1 VKILLVG
8 AGQSPH
14 LHGWAAYFVA
24 AGYRV
29 HLLTWH
35 QPDVPGSA
43 AEPGVTVH
51 LLPGQVVLS
60 RRGLGLARSVWAGW
74 VIRFLMRR
82 HRIDVLHAHQ
92 VIPYGY
98 WAARSGRHPL
108 VVTAWGSDVLTE
120 PYASA
125 RAMRYVRTTLAHAD
139 LITADSDHL
148 RRAAVALGGG
158 APSHVIPVGVD
169 TALFQPGGRTAARA
183 LLRIAADTPVV
194 LSPRALAPVYNIDT
208 IIDSIPLVQ
217 QAVPTVRYIIKYG
230 YSAGREAELQ
240 QRATALGVAAA
251 VDFVGY
257 TPAVGMS
264 DYYAAA
270 DVCVSVASSDS
281 APKSVLEAMACGTPV
296 VTSDLP
302 WVQEDITAD
311 EQALLV
317 PARNALALA
326 AATIRLLHD
335 PALRAHLGTAGRRYV
350 VAQADYATAMAR
362 MDALYRE
369 LVSVKREM

>member
-1 VKILLVG
+1 
-8 AGQSPH
+8 
-14 LHGWAAYFVA
+14 
-24 AGYRV
+24 
-29 HLLTWH
+29 
-35 QPDVPGSA
+35 
-43 AEPGVTVH
+43 
-51 LLPGQVVLS
+51 
-60 RRGLGLARSVWAGW
+60 
-74 VIRFLMRR
+74 M
-82 HRIDVLHAHQ
+82 
-92 VIPYGY
+92 
-98 WAARSGRHPL
+98 
-108 VVTAWGSDVLTE
+108 
-120 PYASA
+120 
-125 RAMRYVRTTLAHAD
+125 
-139 LITADSDHL
+139 
-148 RRAAVALGGG
+148 
-158 APSHVIPVGVD
+158 
-169 TALFQPGGRTAARA
+169 
-183 LLRIAADTPVV
+183 V
-194 LSPRALAPVYNIDT
+194 LSPSALSPVYNIDT

-326 AATIRLLHD
+326 AATIRLLRD

-369 LVSVKREM
+369 LAAQPLRKSP